1 MIKHIAIII
10 IVVAFG
16 LAAPA
21 PATPAPGTGS
31 APAPTAQL
39 TGAWGFSTG
48 GAMSPGQFAAWLS
61 DRREYTFDGK
71 GNYTFMRRH
80 NVDRDPDTS
89 IIRERGTYILA
100 GEVQNQPAG
109 CPVWYEFDI
118 QEISGPRAG
127 EAYAVVFMDRE
138 ASTNLVELGRP
149 VPLGYIQFNPRPGQV
164 GGRRDRFVGDRLV
177 AQSRPDHLVSARAER
192 PDQAV
197 KPCELEN
204 GPIPDLHA
212 HRLRWKPCK
221 GPASAGG

>member
-21 PATPAPGTGS
+21 PAAPAPGTGS
-31 APAPTAQL
+31 APAPAAQL

-89 IIRERGTYILA
+89 IIRERGTYTL
-100 GEVQNQPAG
+100 
-109 CPVWYEFDI
+109 
-118 QEISGPRAG
+118 
-127 EAYAVVFMDRE
+127 
-138 ASTNLVELGRP
+138 
-149 VPLGYIQFNPRPGQV
+149 
-164 GGRRDRFVGDRLV
+164 VGDVLTLTPAKSEREIWSKVKTGATAGAYDKLLRREQV
-177 AQSRPDHLVSARAER
+177 ALEEDRVPRVIHVVPRHAGPEPDADAER
-192 PDQAV
+192 GDAARRQLQRDDAV
-197 KPCELEN
+197 
-204 GPIPDLHA
+204 
-212 HRLRWKPCK
+212 
-221 GPASAGG
+221 PAVPARR